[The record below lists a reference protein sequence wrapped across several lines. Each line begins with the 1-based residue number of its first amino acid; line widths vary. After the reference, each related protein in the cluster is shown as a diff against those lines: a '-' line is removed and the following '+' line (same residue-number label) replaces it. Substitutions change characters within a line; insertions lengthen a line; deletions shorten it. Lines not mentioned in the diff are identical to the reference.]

1 MQGTFIPPRPPLTT
15 PVDILLADV
24 AIRIQLS
31 RTDYDKAVQRYG
43 TINEWI
49 ERPDSPLRDHVQI
62 FYPQGSM
69 ATRSTIASRLRTD
82 EFDIDVVAQL
92 DLPTDIA
99 PAGAMDLLYFAI
111 RGEPGSRY
119 YRMAKRRTRCVT
131 IDYSD
136 NMHLDVTPMLRRWG
150 TPERESELFH
160 HRPEA
165 PSEPGYRCIA
175 NPYGFAEWFNQN
187 TPLDQSFA
195 AAYAG
200 RSHDYERLMATA
212 KADSEPVPAQAPPF
226 EKSRAVIVL
235 QLLKRWR
242 NVRYDVRPSRR
253 PPSIM
258 ISKLVADAA
267 NHTDGLAEEL
277 LHQAKHML
285 SEFERCQHVGQCIC
299 VANPVCPE
307 DVLTDRW
314 PESLGSQ
321 AVFVE
326 DLRTLVARVERL
338 VSGCSLDEMKRIM
351 VELFGETPT
360 SDVFLDYARRQG
372 DAIAKGRSGH
382 VTGTG
387 GRLVVPAVA
396 GGSAA
401 VPPQVTATPRH
412 TFYGGDRLR

>member
-1 MQGTFIPPRPPLTT
+1 MQKSPSVLEPPLTS

-49 ERPDSPLRDHVQI
+49 ERPDSPVRDRVQI
-62 FYPQGSM
+62 IYPQGSM

-82 EFDIDVVAQL
+82 EFDIDLVAQL
-92 DLPTDIA
+92 DLPPDIT
-99 PAGAMDLLYFAI
+99 PVGALDLLYSAI

-131 IDYSD
+131 IEYSD
-136 NMHLDVTPMLRRWG
+136 DMHLDVTPMLRRWG

-175 NPYGFAEWFNQN
+175 NPYGFAEWFKQN
-187 TPLDQSFA
+187 TPFDQDFA
-195 AAYAG
+195 AAYAK
-200 RSHDYERLMATA
+200 RSYDHEYMIATA
-212 KADSEPVPAQAPPF
+212 RADSEPVPAQAPAF
-226 EKSRAVIVL
+226 EKSRAVIAL

-242 NVRYDVRPSRR
+242 NVRYDARSSRR

-267 NHTDGLAEEL
+267 NHTGGLAEEL
-277 LHQAKHML
+277 LHQARHML
-285 SEFERCQHVGQCIC
+285 SEIERWQHVGQRIR

-314 PESLGSQ
+314 PESLRSQ
-321 AVFVE
+321 TVFVE
-326 DLRTLVARVERL
+326 DLRALVIRVERL

-360 SDVFLDYARRQG
+360 SDVFLDYAQRQG
-372 DAIAKGRSGH
+372 DAIAKGRSRH

-387 GRLVVPAVA
+387 RIVAPAIA
-396 GGSAA
+396 GGSAV
-401 VPPQVTATPRH
+401 VPPRATATPTH